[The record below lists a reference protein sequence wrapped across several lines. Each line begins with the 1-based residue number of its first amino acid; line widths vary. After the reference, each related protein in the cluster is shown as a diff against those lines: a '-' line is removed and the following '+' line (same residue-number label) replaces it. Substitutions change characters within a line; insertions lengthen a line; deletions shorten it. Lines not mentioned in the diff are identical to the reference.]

1 MLSKYL
7 DPKNDYAFKRIFG
20 TEKNKNILIRFLN
33 DVLSFKEG
41 KPIVDITYLKTV
53 QDPEISSKKT
63 SVVDILCA
71 DELKNQYVVEMQ
83 VASEKGF
90 VKRAQ
95 YYAAKAYCNQA
106 NVGARYYDLKEVIF
120 LAITKFDMFPEKKE
134 FKSDHIILD
143 RKTHEHDLKDFS
155 FTFLELPKFN
165 KSQEDLETVTDK
177 WMYFFKYAQD
187 TGPEM
192 IKKICED
199 NDVLKRAFQE
209 LDRAYWTE
217 EELSTYEAALKK
229 ERDLEAA
236 FEQQFDNG
244 MAKGIE
250 LGEAKGI
257 AKGMAKGVE
266 IGKAEGIAEGERKA
280 KLETAKNL
288 ESMGLSL
295 KQIAVATGLDLDD
308 LQKMKGQ

>member
-1 MLSKYL
+1 MLTKYL

-20 TEKNKNILIRFLN
+20 TEKNKAILIRFLN

-41 KPIVDITYLKTV
+41 QPIVDITYLKTV

-63 SVVDILCA
+63 SVVDILCT
-71 DELKNQYVVEMQ
+71 DQLKNQYVVEMQ
-83 VASEKGF
+83 VANEKGF

-106 NVGARYYDLKEVIF
+106 NVGAKYFNLKEVIF
-120 LAITKFDMFPEKKE
+120 LAITKFEMFPDKE
-134 FKSDHIILD
+134 DFKSDHIILD
-143 RKTHEHDLKDFS
+143 RKTYEHDLKDFS

-165 KSQEDLETVTDK
+165 KTQENLETVSDK
-177 WMYFFKYAQD
+177 WMYFFKYAPD
-187 TGPEM
+187 TEPEM
-192 IKKICED
+192 IQRICED

-217 EELSTYEAALKK
+217 EELLTYEAALKK

-236 FEQQFDNG
+236 FELQFDNG
-244 MAKGIE
+244 MAKGMEIGKAE
-250 LGEAKGI
+250 GI
-257 AKGMAKGVE
+257 AEGVE
-266 IGKAEGIAEGERKA
+266 IGKAEGMAEGERKA

-295 KQIAVATGLDLDD
+295 EQIAAATGLTLDE
-308 LQKMKGQ
+308 LKKKGC